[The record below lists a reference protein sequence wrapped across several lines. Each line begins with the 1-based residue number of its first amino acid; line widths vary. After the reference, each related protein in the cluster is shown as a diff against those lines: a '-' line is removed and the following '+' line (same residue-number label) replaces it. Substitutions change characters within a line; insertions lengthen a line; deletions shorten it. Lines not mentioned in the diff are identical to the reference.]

1 MENQDVGLRAEGLV
15 DFGIGDG
22 AFAGD
27 GPIVAIDANDGRGEG
42 AAGIARVEYQ
52 REAFTKLLDDLRRVG
67 AGRMTREIRAG
78 AGDGSADGFD

>member
-1 MENQDVGLRAEGLV
+1 M
-15 DFGIGDG
+15 DFGVGEG

-27 GPIVAIDANDGRGEG
+27 GPIIAIDANDGGGES
-42 AAGIARVEYQ
+42 AAGIACVEDE
-52 REAFTKLLDDLRRVG
+52 REAFTELLDDLRCVG